1 MNEQKWNSA
10 GLSRVLCGQLRGAA
24 GRLKRKDN
32 VEGRA
37 VSPWSGS
44 EASEKTGPHPGE
56 YDFGDRRP
64 TLLRR

>member
-1 MNEQKWNSA
+1 M
-10 GLSRVLCGQLRGAA
+10 
-24 GRLKRKDN
+24 KRKDN

-56 YDFGDRRP
+56 YDFGERRP